1 MVLGRSQ
8 DTLEPGDVLQIDPAC
23 PVFLPVNEFHDRV
36 LRNSDQIDLIP
47 GEKIQLLMEAGA
59 GKGQERHVQK
69 ALQDHFLQIHT
80 VFFCDLHMDPG
91 IPVTEP
97 LEYRRQQI
105 SAPEGADPQLD
116 TAAGKLFDIPQLA
129 LGPVVLEEDLAG
141 MV

>member
-1 MVLGRSQ
+1 MAAAKGAVILVFWAKGSRRRSSKGLPDHGAQDGPWRSQ

-80 VFFCDLHMDPG
+80 VFFCDLHMVRG
-91 IPVTEP
+91 
-97 LEYRRQQI
+97 YRSRNRL
-105 SAPEGADPQLD
+105 STG
-116 TAAGKLFDIPQLA
+116 GSR
-129 LGPVVLEEDLAG
+129 
-141 MV
+141 